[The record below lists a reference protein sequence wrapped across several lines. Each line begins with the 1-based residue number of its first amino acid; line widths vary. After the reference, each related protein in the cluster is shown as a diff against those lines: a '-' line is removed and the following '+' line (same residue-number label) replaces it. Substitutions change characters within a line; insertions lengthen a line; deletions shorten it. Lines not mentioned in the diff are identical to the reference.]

1 MAFAAVCLTMIA
13 TLSLARAQMSGI
25 APGSYWASAGP
36 YWPPPYGLPPAAY
49 GPAPSRYGPPPG
61 GIHVITNGPRTNPGD
76 VSRSWS
82 AQRNVVESD
91 TTRGCLRKTRR
102 SARRVFARSV
112 ARLGTG
118 NFIGSAS
125 TALLDTNLYC
135 AGQSQ
140 QSALDLV
147 ARNIWTPRH
156 NFAV

>member
-1 MAFAAVCLTMIA
+1 MIIRETRRLAFAAVCLTMIA

-82 AQRNVVESD
+82 AQRNVVESEHYERLLKENPAFRQARIRKE
-91 TTRGCLRKTRR
+91 RGPIRDRQLHRLCLD
-102 SARRVFARSV
+102 SFAR
-112 ARLGTG
+112 
-118 NFIGSAS
+118 
-125 TALLDTNLYC
+125 Y
-135 AGQSQ
+135 
-140 QSALDLV
+140 
-147 ARNIWTPRH
+147 
-156 NFAV
+156 